1 MFVCHEVNDDGN
13 VAIAHE
19 PTLLDDHPTVSYSI
33 DLRVHPDNTNYF
45 KVHWKDGNYPNTS
58 NSCGGGGACVIV
70 YQGCYCNVDIVE
82 NAVFNSLPSESAILS
97 QLHIGAFDPELLDS
111 HTKAVDFGGVEV
123 WHKSGSYDKDTI
135 FCGPNRGGKACLRNM
150 KSTVEISGTTD
161 YSYRN
166 PPSFINIA
174 QREPRDAIYETDA
187 VLENYFYHD
196 NVAPFL
202 ALRIIQRFGIS
213 NPSPRY
219 IEAVAT
225 GECRYFT
232 SLMYHS
238 HL

>member
-1 MFVCHEVNDDGN
+1 MIFVCHEVNDDGN
-13 VAIAHE
+13 VAIVHE
-19 PTLLDDHPTVSYSI
+19 PSLLDDHPTISYSI

-58 NSCGGGGACVIV
+58 NSCGEGACMSV
-70 YQGCYCNVDIVE
+70 YKGCYCDVNIDE
-82 NAVFNSLPSESAILS
+82 RTVFDSLPSGESAILS

-111 HTKAVDFGGVEV
+111 YTKALDMGGLEV
-123 WHKSGSYDKDTI
+123 WHKSGGYNKDTI
-135 FCGPNRGGKACLRNM
+135 FCVTYRGSRVCLRNM
-150 KSTVEISGTTD
+150 ESTIKISGATE

-166 PPSFINIA
+166 PPSFVNIA
-174 QREPRDAIYETDA
+174 QREPRDAMYETDA
-187 VLENYFYHD
+187 VLENYFYHS

-219 IEAVAT
+219 IETVAT

-232 SLMYHS
+232 LLIYG